1 VSTLES
7 RIDDLYRLALP
18 EFTGARNALAKTV
31 SKEEA
36 KLVKRLAKPTTSAWA
51 ANQVY
56 WRARPLYD
64 QLLRAGVELRA
75 AQLAALQGRDKNVR
89 PRSDAHRKAL
99 SEAVAEATRLA
110 AEQGVRAGSDELTRM
125 FEAVS
130 LVPEHPER
138 PGRLTEAHRLTGFEG
153 LQGMTPAP
161 RGAGTT
167 SSPTKS
173 AEPKQSP
180 AKTPTADRQALAE
193 AARKARDDRREQVRL
208 ARDQRRQKAAIAS
221 AERAVELAR
230 TAEMKARGNLD
241 RAQRT
246 LGAAEAAL
254 RAARGG

>member
-1 VSTLES
+1 MSTFES
-7 RIDDLYRLALP
+7 RIDDLYRLPLP
-18 EFTGARNALAKTV
+18 SFTDTRNALVKTV

-36 KLVKRLAKPTTSAWA
+36 KIVKRLAKPTTSAWA

-56 WRARPLYD
+56 WRARPVYD
-64 QLLRAGVELRA
+64 RLLEAGAELRA

-110 AEQGVRAGSDELTRM
+110 AEEGVRAGSDELTRM

-161 RGAGTT
+161 GPEAKRQRT
-167 SSPTKS
+167 
-173 AEPKQSP
+173 KQSP
-180 AKTPTADRQALAE
+180 VKTPAADQQALAE

-208 ARDQRRQKAAIAS
+208 AREQRRQKAAIAS
-221 AERAVELAR
+221 AELALERAR
-230 TAEMKARGNLD
+230 TAEMKARGDLD
-241 RAQRT
+241 RTQRT
-246 LGAAEAAL
+246 LRAAEAAL
-254 RAARGG
+254 RTARGGGE